1 MFLKLD
7 NYLAKNYKKL
17 KQIADKITSCK
28 KYDNDDLL
36 HDTIVA
42 LYDSDKK
49 KIEKLIDK
57 NELVFWIA
65 KIMVNQYH
73 SKTSPFYKKYRKYYE
88 DKNEN
93 FVLGCWNDQY
103 INNSPGRIHRI
114 IEEDGVEKKKQLEK
128 DIEKVNKKLKE
139 IHWFD
144 SEVFRIYYQMNF
156 SLNKME
162 KETGINR
169 NTLYKS
175 IVKVKKVFNE
185 K

>member
-1 MFLKLD
+1 M
-7 NYLAKNYKKL
+7 
-17 KQIADKITSCK
+17 
-28 KYDNDDLL
+28 L
-36 HDTIVA
+36 HETIVA
-42 LYDSDKK
+42 LYDSNKE
-49 KIEKLIDK
+49 KIENLIEKD
-57 NELVFWIA
+57 ELVFWIA
-65 KIMVNQYH
+65 RIMINQYH
-73 SKTSPFYKKYRKYYE
+73 SKTSPFYKKYKKYYE

-114 IEEDGVEKKKQLEK
+114 IEEDGVKQKIQFEK
-128 DIEKVNKKLKE
+128 DIERINKKLKE

-144 SEVFRIYYQMNF
+144 SEIFRIYHQMDF
-156 SLNKME
+156 SLNQME

-175 IVKVKKVFNE
+175 IVKVKKIFNE